1 MSTVYNNNE
10 LSSFSVINKQF
21 ALSIHVRIGGA
32 LLEDPLA
39 TGRPGSD
46 STAPLFLEE
55 PEDAYVV
62 KSKAGT
68 LSCRAAHALQLY
80 FVCNGEEIR
89 TKHHSAHE
97 FVDPMTGIRQLE
109 VKVDISRNDVEEYF
123 GLDGYGCE
131 CIAWS
136 SYGQVKSRRAKVIV
150 ACESSLV
157 FYPSFVFLSFL
168 SVLYQLITVTR
179 RRDTKATHLVL
190 FFSHFALFFFC
201 VQCFHRSD
209 TSADGWTLATLF
221 KSY

>member
-1 MSTVYNNNE
+1 ME
-10 LSSFSVINKQF
+10 
-21 ALSIHVRIGGA
+21 GGT

-46 STAPLFLEE
+46 STVPLFLEE

-80 FVCNGEEIR
+80 FVCNGEAVR

-109 VKVDISRNDVEEYF
+109 VKVDITRNDVEEYF

-136 SYGQVKSRRAKVIV
+136 SFGQVKSRRAKVIV
-150 ACESSLV
+150 ACES
-157 FYPSFVFLSFL
+157 PPFVFLLFFFCCCFL
-168 SVLYQLITVTR
+168 STLLPANYHHETR
-179 RRDTKATHLVL
+179 PQKHLVL
-190 FFSHFALFFFC
+190 FFSQFSVFSFRFSRT
-201 VQCFHRSD
+201 CFYGSD
-209 TSADGWTLATLF
+209 ATDDG
-221 KSY
+221 

>member
-1 MSTVYNNNE
+1 M
-10 LSSFSVINKQF
+10 
-21 ALSIHVRIGGA
+21 
-32 LLEDPLA
+32 EDPLA

-46 STAPLFLEE
+46 SRAPLFLEE

-80 FVCNGEEIR
+80 FVCNGEEVR

-131 CIAWS
+131 CVAWS
-136 SYGQVKSRRAKVIV
+136 SFGQVKSRRAKVIV
-150 ACESSLV
+150 ACESHHLLFFFFLFFRLSLLPANYHHQT
-157 FYPSFVFLSFL
+157 FGSLLFLLRSLPFFPRFV
-168 SVLYQLITVTR
+168 
-179 RRDTKATHLVL
+179 
-190 FFSHFALFFFC
+190 FFSHMFFFM
-201 VQCFHRSD
+201 
-209 TSADGWTLATLF
+209 AATL
-221 KSY
+221 YR

>member
-1 MSTVYNNNE
+1 
-10 LSSFSVINKQF
+10 
-21 ALSIHVRIGGA
+21 
-32 LLEDPLA
+32 LEDPLA

-80 FVCNGEEIR
+80 FVCNGEEVR
-89 TKHHSAHE
+89 AKHHSAHE

-136 SYGQVKSRRAKVIV
+136 SFGQVKSRRAKVIV
-150 ACESSLV
+150 ACESHHLL
-157 FYPSFVFLSFL
+157 FFFFFFRLCC
-168 SVLYQLITVTR
+168 QLITITPADIWFSSSFSSPVVFSFFPFRGFILWR
-179 RRDTKATHLVL
+179 RRSTV
-190 FFSHFALFFFC
+190 
-201 VQCFHRSD
+201 
-209 TSADGWTLATLF
+209 DGWR
-221 KSY
+221 

>member
-1 MSTVYNNNE
+1 MQRTVLSCLSDDKWRIFVTTQLMNIFF
-10 LSSFSVINKQF
+10 SSFYTK
-21 ALSIHVRIGGA
+21 LKGGT

-46 STAPLFLEE
+46 STVPLFLEE

-80 FVCNGEEIR
+80 FVCNGEAVR

-136 SYGQVKSRRAKVIV
+136 SFGQVKSRRAKVIV
-150 ACESSLV
+150 ACESS
-157 FYPSFVFLSFL
+157 PFVFLLHFL
-168 SVLYQLITVTR
+168 
-179 RRDTKATHLVL
+179 L
-190 FFSHFALFFFC
+190 FLFLDFAAA
-201 VQCFHRSD
+201 S
-209 TSADGWTLATLF
+209 
-221 KSY
+221 

>member
-1 MSTVYNNNE
+1 
-10 LSSFSVINKQF
+10 
-21 ALSIHVRIGGA
+21 
-32 LLEDPLA
+32 LEDPLA

-80 FVCNGEEIR
+80 FVCNGEAVR

-131 CIAWS
+131 CVAWS
-136 SYGQVKSRRAKVIV
+136 SFGQVKSRRAKVIV
-150 ACESSLV
+150 ACES
-157 FYPSFVFLSFL
+157 PPFVFLLLLL
-168 SVLYQLITVTR
+168 SPLLPAHYHHDTFGSLLLRSLPVFPAHVFMAATPAVTDGVSLGRSTQIVL
-179 RRDTKATHLVL
+179 HL
-190 FFSHFALFFFC
+190 
-201 VQCFHRSD
+201 R
-209 TSADGWTLATLF
+209 
-221 KSY
+221 